1 MEVFLNILCSE
12 KETDT
17 TVQNKKIEIK
27 RGKNCG
33 SGVLI
38 ILCSPQNKSP

>member
-17 TVQNKKIEIK
+17 TVQNKKLKLNGAKI
-27 RGKNCG
+27 
-33 SGVLI
+33 VDLVY
-38 ILCSPQNKSP
+38 